1 MKSRME
7 AAAAQLALLGT
18 DTVAVTRDGIRTY
31 LEVRAPRNGYVT
43 NMNVN
48 AGKYFAAGEPVC
60 DVIDKSNPMLQLTAY
75 EKDLDKLL
83 PGSRFSF
90 KVNGMQD
97 TTFTAELVSVDQMVD
112 NVNRS
117 IKVYARITQTNSDFR
132 PGMYVAA
139 RIMDKKH

>member
-1 MKSRME
+1 M
-7 AAAAQLALLGT
+7 
-18 DTVAVTRDGIRTY
+18 
-31 LEVRAPRNGYVT
+31 
-43 NMNVN
+43 
-48 AGKYFAAGEPVC
+48 
-60 DVIDKSNPMLQLTAY
+60 
-75 EKDLDKLL
+75 

-117 IKVYARITQTNSDFR
+117 IKVYARIMQACPDFR